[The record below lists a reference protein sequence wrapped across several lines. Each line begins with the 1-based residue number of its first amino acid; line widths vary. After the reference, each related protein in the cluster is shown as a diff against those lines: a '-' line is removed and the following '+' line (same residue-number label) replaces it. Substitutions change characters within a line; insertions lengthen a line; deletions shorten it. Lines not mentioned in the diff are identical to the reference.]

1 MPHKKYPA
9 EEEQAPRSG
18 RPPAHIGGL
27 ASQNDLPPGPSIGI
41 DHMVIDGKPV
51 SIREQGVI
59 EKPFGRLLHFEA
71 DLTGRRPPI
80 LVVAPLSGMRAE
92 ILYDMILGML
102 PRHDVYCLA
111 WKDAADVSARDGPFG
126 LEDNITYVVEMIR
139 YLGGATHV
147 IGLCQSA
154 LPALAAAA
162 ILAEDPVRPA
172 TLTLLGGKLDTRI
185 SPTRIDLLTRGLPL
199 AWFKNYVIATV
210 PASRRGHG
218 RRVYTGSTEL
228 MMLSTYLFRHCA
240 SGGELLAKF
249 LHDDGSDA
257 LGHPFFR
264 LFFSIDDV
272 PAEFFLDTVA
282 RVFHQAAL
290 AEGRLA
296 WRGTKIAPERITKT
310 ALLTIEGGM
319 DDISGPG
326 QTQIA
331 HDLCAGIPSERRGHL
346 LCTHAGHVGLFFG
359 CRWRK
364 EVLPHIS
371 RFIRE
376 NGN

>member
-1 MPHKKYPA
+1 M
-9 EEEQAPRSG
+9 
-18 RPPAHIGGL
+18 
-27 ASQNDLPPGPSIGI
+27 
-41 DHMVIDGKPV
+41 IDGTSV
-51 SIREQGVI
+51 SVRELSSI

-80 LVVAPLSGMRAE
+80 LIVAPLSGMRAE

-102 PRHDVYCLA
+102 PCHDVHCLA
-111 WKDAADVSARDGPFG
+111 WRDAADVPAGDGPFG
-126 LEDNITYVVEMIR
+126 LEDNITYILEVIR
-139 YLGGATHV
+139 YLGGGTHV

-162 ILAEDPVRPA
+162 ILAEDPVQPA

-185 SPTRIDLLTRGLPL
+185 GPTRVDLLTRSLPL
-199 AWFKNYVIATV
+199 AWFENHAIATV
-210 PASRRGHG
+210 PAFRRGHG
-218 RRVYTGSTEL
+218 RRVYPGSTEL

-240 SGGELLAKF
+240 SGGELLSKF

-282 RVFHQAAL
+282 RVFHEAAL
-290 AEGRLA
+290 ADGQLA
-296 WRGTKIAPERITKT
+296 WQGTTITPERITGT
-310 ALLTIEGGM
+310 ALLTIEGEA

-331 HDLCAGIPSERRGHL
+331 HDLCAGIPAERRGHL
-346 LCTHAGHVGLFFG
+346 LCLRTGHLGLFFG
-359 CRWRK
+359 SRWRQ